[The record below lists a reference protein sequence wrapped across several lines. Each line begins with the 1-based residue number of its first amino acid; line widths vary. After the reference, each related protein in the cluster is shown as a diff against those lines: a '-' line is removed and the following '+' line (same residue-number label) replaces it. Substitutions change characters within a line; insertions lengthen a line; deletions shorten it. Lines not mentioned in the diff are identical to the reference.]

1 MSIHNKFRILNSI
14 IFVFFLLSMFTSY
27 ELSKGTD
34 MVELNY
40 KHTKYNHIFFDGV
53 LRYES
58 RDFDDLNILKDD
70 ILFIREQ
77 PVTCLQML
85 NPIENHF
92 MRWIGTHKILYLCEK
107 DIKDADRALAAI
119 DAYEKGSLSQHA
131 LMDALNRAIGDF
143 TDNSNKFDPL
153 VTKTVAT
160 LFHTLIALGLVLG
173 GCIIVL
179 VRLIT
184 QAIRRDYGKMEV
196 MSKNIQRLASFPENN
211 PHPIVEINQN
221 FEATYANPSF
231 KTCFP
236 HLDLGKSF
244 ENQLD
249 SEVVKF
255 VHKAFEEKKS
265 CAFDKLFKEQW
276 FDFYVDYIELGDGAF
291 VRMFGHDI
299 TERKKAEEAL
309 QHVNVELEEFA
320 YRTSHDLRSPIV
332 SSVKLLSMVEQFIGD
347 DDEKMA
353 LESLSYAQGALGKLD
368 SLIQDILVLTEGKN
382 KEEDDQQV
390 DIPDLVEEALGKL
403 NYMEGFARLDI
414 QKDFQF
420 KGALSTKKTRI
431 NMILENLIS
440 NAVKYQDFKK
450 AQSYVHISTYE
461 EDLSLIHI

>member
-1 MSIHNKFRILNSI
+1 M
-14 IFVFFLLSMFTSY
+14 
-27 ELSKGTD
+27 
-34 MVELNY
+34 
-40 KHTKYNHIFFDGV
+40 
-53 LRYES
+53 
-58 RDFDDLNILKDD
+58 
-70 ILFIREQ
+70 
-77 PVTCLQML
+77 
-85 NPIENHF
+85 
-92 MRWIGTHKILYLCEK
+92 
-107 DIKDADRALAAI
+107 
-119 DAYEKGSLSQHA
+119 
-131 LMDALNRAIGDF
+131 
-143 TDNSNKFDPL
+143 
-153 VTKTVAT
+153 
-160 LFHTLIALGLVLG
+160 
-173 GCIIVL
+173 
-179 VRLIT
+179 
-184 QAIRRDYGKMEV
+184 
-196 MSKNIQRLASFPENN
+196 
-211 PHPIVEINQN
+211 
-221 FEATYANPSF
+221 
-231 KTCFP
+231 
-236 HLDLGKSF
+236 
-244 ENQLD
+244 
-249 SEVVKF
+249 
-255 VHKAFEEKKS
+255 
-265 CAFDKLFKEQW
+265 
-276 FDFYVDYIELGDGAF
+276 DYIELGDGAF

-461 EDLSLIHI
+461 DDRSFVLQVRDNGLGIPKNSRINYLQCSKDFILRLHLAAGWDYI